1 MSKTTAT
8 MTCDMCP
15 VGHSSG
21 NGQGGFCPFI
31 RIHHRAGDELYAE
44 GDPVHHVWFIK
55 RGAVVLSRRRGD
67 SRAERV
73 RTVRFAGGFVGIES
87 LVRSTYI
94 DTARASGDTVLCK
107 ATCEGFEQWIG
118 PRSSPARTAL
128 EASVQAMVRDLPPRA
143 AADGSAAQRVAE
155 WLTMESPQTLT
166 LPRRVVADLL
176 GMRPETLSRALASLA
191 ETGAIA
197 VSRTKLEIIDQTAL
211 VEIARTGMSP
221 TRVTAA
227 PSNRSAIA
235 SSGASSPSSER
246 SAAERAGMTMSPSLR
261 SSRPSSVSS
270 DISADAN

>member
-1 MSKTTAT
+1 MI
-8 MTCDMCP
+8 CDLCP

-31 RIHHRAGDELYAE
+31 QAHHRTGDALYAE

-55 RGAVVLSRRRGD
+55 SGTVVLSRRRGD

-87 LVRSTYI
+87 LVNPTYI

-107 ATCEGFEQWIG
+107 ATCEGFEQWLG

-128 EASVQAMVRDLPPRA
+128 EASVEAMVRDLPPRA

-191 ETGAIA
+191 DTGAIA
-197 VSRTKLEIIDQTAL
+197 VSRTKLEIIDEMTL
-211 VEIARTGMSP
+211 REIARTGTPP

-227 PSNRSAIA
+227 PARDLAPVSSDVSSA
-235 SSGASSPSSER
+235 PPPER
-246 SAAERAGMTMSPSLR
+246 SPAEPPEKTMSRSLH
-261 SSRPSSVSS
+261 SSRPSRAPS
-270 DISADAN
+270 DMSADAN